1 MEPWPQVAPAFLK
14 AGRAQHGSPALAY
27 CPYAMTLPLKPLRAL
42 LLEMLGSH
50 KRPAPCR
57 AQEAHQESPPPG
69 SLFSVWL
76 ASRTFHGPDGAVQ
89 FLAPGAQRPL
99 SRTNLQF
106 ALHVLQ
112 RCSLQLAALLWSLH
126 PFRLVV
132 MVALDVC
139 RGILPA
145 FRGYSQALIIDE
157 ASQLT
162 LLPSDVLR

>member
-1 MEPWPQVAPAFLK
+1 M
-14 AGRAQHGSPALAY
+14 S
-27 CPYAMTLPLKPLRAL
+27 LPLKPLRAL

-57 AQEAHQESPPPG
+57 AQDACTESPPPG

-89 FLAPGAQRPL
+89 LLAPGAQRPL
-99 SRTNLQF
+99 TRTNLQL
-106 ALHVLQ
+106 ALHILQ
-112 RCSLQLAALLWSLH
+112 RCTLQFAALIWSLH
-126 PFRLVV
+126 PFRLMV
-132 MVALDVC
+132 MVTLDVC

-145 FRGYSQALIIDE
+145 FRGYSHALIIDE
-157 ASQLT
+157 ASRIT